1 LHNFVLKSIQIKM
14 QNREETKKR
23 IRRTKIAVDR
33 DVLNAVNSLIEEVG
47 FANVTLTAIAQRAK
61 IESTVFYRRY
71 NSLEDL
77 FDKYTEKYDFWLSNI
92 SESIPKDL
100 PEKEIFK
107 NLLLNLINALYKNKG
122 MQQLLIW
129 ELSEDNKTTR
139 KTAKLREIINEPMI
153 KMIENQFENTGLN
166 INVIAALVISGIY
179 YLILHRKRSTFCS
192 IDFSSKTGKKELE
205 ETIKNLVDL
214 LYGIAESQYKLV
226 EIKQRLKVEGVSD
239 EIIMKCIY

>member
-1 LHNFVLKSIQIKM
+1 M

>member
-1 LHNFVLKSIQIKM
+1 M
-14 QNREETKKR
+14 QNQEETKKR

-33 DVLNAVNSLIEEVG
+33 DVLNAVNALIEEVG

-77 FDKYTEKYDFWLSNI
+77 FDKYTEKYDFWMSNI
-92 SESIPKDL
+92 AESIPHNL

-107 NLLLNLINALYKNKG
+107 TLLLNLINALYKNKG

-129 ELSEDNKTTR
+129 ELSTDNKTTR

-153 KMIENQFENTGLN
+153 KMVESRFKDSPVN
-166 INVIAALVISGIY
+166 INVVSALVISGIY
-179 YLILHRKRSTFCS
+179 YLILHRKRSTFCGV
-192 IDFSSKTGKKELE
+192 DYASKAGKHELE
-205 ETIKNLVDL
+205 ETVKNFVDM
-214 LYGIAESQYKLV
+214 LYGINDFKNKFTEVARKLK
-226 EIKQRLKVEGVSD
+226 EHGVSD
-239 EIIMKCIY
+239 EIIVKCLF